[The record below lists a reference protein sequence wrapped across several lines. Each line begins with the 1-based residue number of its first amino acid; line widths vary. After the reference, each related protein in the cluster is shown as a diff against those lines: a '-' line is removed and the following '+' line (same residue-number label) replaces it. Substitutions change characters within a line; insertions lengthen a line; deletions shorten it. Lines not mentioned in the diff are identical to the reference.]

1 MVTADEIEIRFVDV
15 AHVRPLRREV
25 LRADMPEATVD
36 FEGDDDST
44 TFHLA
49 AVDRSLSI
57 IAVSSWM
64 ERPSIDDP
72 TRRAVQLRGM
82 ATRVQFQNWG
92 LGARLLESGFRTAQ
106 ERSIELVWANARNSA
121 LNFYLKNGFEIV
133 GEGFIEGVTRLPHH
147 RVRRSV

>member
-1 MVTADEIEIRFVDV
+1 
-15 AHVRPLRREV
+15 
-25 LRADMPEATVD
+25 
-36 FEGDDDST
+36 
-44 TFHLA
+44 
-49 AVDRSLSI
+49 
-57 IAVSSWM
+57 
-64 ERPSIDDP
+64 
-72 TRRAVQLRGM
+72 M